1 MSAFSNKSFTHYRCV
16 EAALPFSAVAQ
27 RLQIGSGMPKYFNT
41 EGRCKPDVHYMI
53 KLDDRLARIRKL
65 YVDQGKYF
73 VNFCLMKRSSL
84 RQWSESVVVL

>member
-1 MSAFSNKSFTHYRCV
+1 
-16 EAALPFSAVAQ
+16 
-27 RLQIGSGMPKYFNT
+27 
-41 EGRCKPDVHYMI
+41 MI
-53 KLDDRLARIRKL
+53 KLDDRLAGIRKL